1 MDLNRILNIIR
12 EDMMNT
18 DPGRTQ
24 QAGFS
29 SKADDPVAGYDSIM
43 DLRSKYGRKLN
54 ALLAGRTCLASA
66 FDFGRFGASALA
78 ENRTWSSSLAIAIT
92 LSP

>member
-1 MDLNRILNIIR
+1 MDLNKILNIIR

-29 SKADDPVAGYDSIM
+29 SRADDPVAGFDTVM

-54 ALLAGRTCLASA
+54 AFYRKRLQQQKKDARKQHRSKK
-66 FDFGRFGASALA
+66 
-78 ENRTWSSSLAIAIT
+78 
-92 LSP
+92 

>member
-1 MDLNRILNIIR
+1 
-12 EDMMNT
+12 MMNT

-54 ALLAGRTCLASA
+54 AFYRKRLQKLKKR
-66 FDFGRFGASALA
+66 
-78 ENRTWSSSLAIAIT
+78 
-92 LSP
+92 

>member
-54 ALLAGRTCLASA
+54 AFYRKRLQKLKKDDRKQYR
-66 FDFGRFGASALA
+66 DQ
-78 ENRTWSSSLAIAIT
+78 E
-92 LSP
+92 